1 MSTATSTTKYIETVG
16 RRKEAIARV
25 RIAPAS
31 KMSMLINGK
40 EVNAYFPTD
49 VLRTIA
55 MQVVEK
61 WKGAGTFKIT
71 AVINGGGING
81 HAEALRHALG
91 RAYVEHDHSLRTAI
105 KQAGYLKRDPRA
117 KERRKFGHK
126 KARKSPSWSKR

>member
-81 HAEALRHALG
+81 HAEALRMTQG
-91 RAYVEHDHSLRTAI
+91 R
-105 KQAGYLKRDPRA
+105 
-117 KERRKFGHK
+117 ERVGGF
-126 KARKSPSWSKR
+126 S